1 MKRLFILI
9 ALVSALAIAGD
20 TMGAALA
27 AVVVDVAAGVA
38 AVDLAGVAAADAA
51 SAAAEARAHA
61 LVRRR
66 RKPALDVVSA
76 PFESAFLH
84 SAKPAGY
91 GRIATCESTE
101 RQSEQSA
108 KLGCE

>member
-20 TMGAALA
+20 TMGRGPGGGGGGRGGGGGSRGFSGGGGGGRSL
-27 AVVVDVAAGVA
+27 G
-38 AVDLAGVAAADAA
+38 GGG
-51 SAAAEARAHA
+51 AHA

-66 RKPALDVVSA
+66 RKPALDVVRA